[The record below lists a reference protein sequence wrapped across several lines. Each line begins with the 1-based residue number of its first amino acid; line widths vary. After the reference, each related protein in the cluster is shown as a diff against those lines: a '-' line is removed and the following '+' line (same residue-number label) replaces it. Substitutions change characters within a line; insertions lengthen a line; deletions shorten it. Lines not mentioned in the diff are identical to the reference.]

1 MLRWFYDSLSVQYIR
16 SCFSILQVC
25 FANSSILRRFHFRN
39 CTSFSGL
46 PPILRFF
53 AGFVNPAA
61 GFANSSILSLVP
73 LAVPASFADIL
84 ISRYRIF
91 ISQ

>member
-1 MLRWFYDSLSVQYIR
+1 M
-16 SCFSILQVC
+16 C
-25 FANSSILRRFHFRN
+25 FAGSTILCQFSTLDPAFNPASVLRQFFDSASVPLRN

-73 LAVPASFADIL
+73 LADPASFAAIL
-84 ISRYRIF
+84 FSRYRIF

>member
-1 MLRWFYDSLSVQYIR
+1 MLRQFFDSASVPLPKLY
-16 SCFSILQVC
+16 
-25 FANSSILRRFHFRN
+25 FA
-39 CTSFSGL
+39 SGL
-46 PPILRFF
+46 PPILQFF

-73 LAVPASFADIL
+73 LADPASFAAIL
-84 ISRYRIF
+84 FSRYRIF